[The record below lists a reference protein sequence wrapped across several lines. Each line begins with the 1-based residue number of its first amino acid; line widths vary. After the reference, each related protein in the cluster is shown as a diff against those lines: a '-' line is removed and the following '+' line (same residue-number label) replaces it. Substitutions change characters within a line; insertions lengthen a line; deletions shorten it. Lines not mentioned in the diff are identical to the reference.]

1 MPNCTVACVV
11 LSCIDD
17 VVALYTDYNDTA
29 AFDIMIFGKMEKQLL
44 SRHSMSKGNM
54 LCLDNNCV
62 DNVSYIFYTMETFSL
77 YLKCCKSIEHLKCAY
92 SKSRHTSVPSKVVVM
107 SVAIEVY

>member
-44 SRHSMSKGNM
+44 SRHSMSNGHAMSRQQLCRQCVIYFLHNGN
-54 LCLDNNCV
+54 L
-62 DNVSYIFYTMETFSL
+62 
-77 YLKCCKSIEHLKCAY
+77 
-92 SKSRHTSVPSKVVVM
+92 
-107 SVAIEVY
+107 